1 MDRGRSFQLD
11 SEDND
16 ETGIAGLAGQVLGEF
31 VRTRVVPEVD
41 AYNLSK
47 LGQFAVDQSQ
57 TVTGTPATQ
66 AYKNVYAGGGQGAE
80 CRGL

>member
-1 MDRGRSFQLD
+1 MYSSRGTSRNAVSYTHL
-11 SEDND
+11 DND

-57 TVTGTPATQ
+57 TVRC
-66 AYKNVYAGGGQGAE
+66 V
-80 CRGL
+80 